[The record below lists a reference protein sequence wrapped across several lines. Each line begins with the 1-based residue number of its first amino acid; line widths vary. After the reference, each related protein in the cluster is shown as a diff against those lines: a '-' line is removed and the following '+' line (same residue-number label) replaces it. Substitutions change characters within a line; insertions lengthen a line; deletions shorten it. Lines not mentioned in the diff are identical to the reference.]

1 MAATKC
7 PSCGAGILEGSG
19 KFCSFCGA
27 LLPDDIHRAELKIEN
42 VSDMARLE
50 FEREQAR
57 KQEEKEK
64 KAKKAKIIRS
74 MSSVVVPGIML
85 FVGWVF
91 SKLDGTLNRLSGTI
105 MMIGGAFMFLGV
117 LSLLL
122 TLIFGP
128 NDNKNNTNNQNSG
141 RNGW

>member
-1 MAATKC
+1 M
-7 PSCGAGILEGSG
+7 
-19 KFCSFCGA
+19 
-27 LLPDDIHRAELKIEN
+27 PDDIHRAELKIEN

>member
-64 KAKKAKIIRS
+64 KAKKAKLIRS
-74 MSSVVVPGIML
+74 VLSIIIPAIML
-85 FVGWVF
+85 LTGVLMLKSHYIEPLGFLLAFVGGIF
-91 SKLDGTLNRLSGTI
+91 SFFGIL
-105 MMIGGAFMFLGV
+105 GAL
-117 LSLLL
+117 LSL
-122 TLIFGP
+122 IVGP
-128 NDNKNNTNNQNSG
+128 NNNNNNSSGKNK
-141 RNGW
+141 